1 MFPNIG
7 AIPDQNHQHLRLV
20 CEGGEV
26 AEVR

>member
-7 AIPDQNHQHLRLV
+7 AIPDQNHQHLHPCV
-20 CEGGEV
+20 WGGEV